1 MAQALSK
8 ANFALPAGCFQM
20 DGSDGEL
27 WFRSSMP
34 ICDGN
39 PTDDQLRSLMLA
51 AWNTTGRY
59 TTALVEVA
67 FTEIEIPF
75 FCNVSDDLLQ
85 RFDSLIGL
93 LFLLFSACSK
103 TRGLV
108 LTRRNASKLAHGK
121 PTAATPLN
129 CASSQFLATRCCGSL
144 MIRA

>member
-1 MAQALSK
+1 MVLIPVFTPEYRRPAMAQALSK

-39 PTDDQLRSLMLA
+39 PTDEQLRSLILA

-67 FTEIEIPF
+67 FTEIDPDVAIARAEA
-75 FCNVSDDLLQ
+75 SWQ
-85 RFDSLIGL
+85 EEQQQ
-93 LFLLFSACSK
+93 A
-103 TRGLV
+103 LV
-108 LTRRNASKLAHGK
+108 
-121 PTAATPLN
+121 
-129 CASSQFLATRCCGSL
+129 Q
-144 MIRA
+144 